1 MTENHFKTKSFQFA
15 LDVVEL
21 CRDLQTTK
29 KEFVV
34 LGRAN
39 GKWKTTQRLGSNA

>member
-1 MTENHFKTKSFQFA
+1 MLIAIGHWLLAPYWYRE
-15 LDVVEL
+15 
-21 CRDLQTTK
+21 
-29 KEFVV
+29 EFVV